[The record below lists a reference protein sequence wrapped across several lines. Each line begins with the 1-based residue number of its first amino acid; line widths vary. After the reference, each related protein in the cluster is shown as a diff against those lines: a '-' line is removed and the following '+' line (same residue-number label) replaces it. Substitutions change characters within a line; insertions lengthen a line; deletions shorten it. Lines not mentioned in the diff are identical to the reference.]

1 MKDGQAVLRNKFMY
15 FVLALAA
22 PEYFVSIAIRDWKNA
37 HDLTITISTITED
50 TTDFVR
56 VCFLTGIGWV

>member
-1 MKDGQAVLRNKFMY
+1 MRNKIMY

-37 HDLTITISTITED
+37 HDLTRTISTITED
-50 TTDFVR
+50 MADFVR
-56 VCFLTGIGWV
+56 VYLLTCIE